1 MLPYF
6 KSKLH
11 SIYNKEREARLQA
24 SLWGP
29 GEERFEDVD
38 YFDEGEA
45 SIASRTSTG
54 TEATMRTRLVKN
66 IQKII
71 GACYPWVHATTE
83 GGFRSKFSFCIPVF
97 KNEGNLLNQSLF
109 MDYHNLKWD

>member
-1 MLPYF
+1 MPYL

-29 GEERFEDVD
+29 GDERFEDVD
-38 YFDEGEA
+38 YFDEAEA
-45 SIASRTSTG
+45 SIASRTSTE
-54 TEATMRTRLVKN
+54 TEETIRTRLAKN

-71 GACYPWVHATTE
+71 GICFPWLHATTE
-83 GGFRSKFSFCIPVF
+83 GVFRSKLSFCIPVF
-97 KNEGNLLNQSLF
+97 KNESNLLIQSLF
-109 MDYHNLKWD
+109 MDCHDLKL